1 MNTTFVTCSTTC
13 QLAKASS
20 LTYYTFLAEVDLP
33 LKKDGFTSEGTT
45 LEALLRGEGLEKKI
59 DTKEEDTLQEIQ
71 RVLENDEN
79 ADEVNEEEEMEEDIP
94 KRKNRPRGRPHFS
107 EKLELYLFPWQS
119 QCMEEL
125 AIDQCSLHGSAA
137 GGSQ

>member
-1 MNTTFVTCSTTC
+1 MEKRHRGPGLAPG
-13 QLAKASS
+13 QLY
-20 LTYYTFLAEVDLP
+20 TYPARCWRKKRRLHPPEDSRLKLLEIKPEVDLP

-79 ADEVNEEEEMEEDIP
+79 ADEVNEEEEIEEDKK
-94 KRKNRPRGRPHFS
+94 KRKNRARGRVSCFS
-107 EKLELYLFPWQS
+107 LEGRRRQKRL
-119 QCMEEL
+119 E
-125 AIDQCSLHGSAA
+125 
-137 GGSQ
+137 